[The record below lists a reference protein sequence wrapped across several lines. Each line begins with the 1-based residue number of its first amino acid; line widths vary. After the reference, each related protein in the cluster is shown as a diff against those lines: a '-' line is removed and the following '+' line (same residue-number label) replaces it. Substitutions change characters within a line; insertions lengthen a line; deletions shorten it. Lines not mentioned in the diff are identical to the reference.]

1 MKIKTTAFTLAA
13 LLMTSSA
20 SFAAEPH
27 TVQSGESLFSIAQ
40 KNNTTVHALESL
52 NTLDSSCLYPG
63 QTVFVPSFPK
73 QYKVKQ
79 GDRLFEISLKTGV
92 SYAIL
97 KAANPQITNENVIFP
112 GQLVDV
118 PSSAKKAQPSPDKAP
133 APAKQPAPQ
142 TAPPSSDSISAKAKE
157 VAALVNKERQNAG
170 LPALA
175 LNEELSSVALVKAKD
190 MIQQNYFSHTSP
202 VYGSPFDMMKRFGVP
217 YTAAGENIAKG
228 QPSAAEVMKDWM
240 NSQGHREN
248 ILSSSYDSI
257 GVGYYQGA
265 WVQLFKK

>member
-1 MKIKTTAFTLAA
+1 MKIKTTALTLAA

-27 TVQSGESLFSIAQ
+27 VVQSGESLYTIARN
-40 KNNTTVHALESL
+40 NNTSVETLNGLNRLNSTSL
-52 NTLDSSCLYPG
+52 LPG
-63 QTVFVPSFPK
+63 QTVFVPSYPK
-73 QYKVKQ
+73 QYTVKQ
-79 GDRLFEISLKTGV
+79 GDRLFPMSLNLNVSYSSLKD
-92 SYAIL
+92 
-97 KAANPQITNENVIFP
+97 ANPQLKNVNLIFP
-112 GQLVDV
+112 GQLIDV
-118 PSSAKKAQPSPDKAP
+118 PSAVKNPAPVQQPE
-133 APAKQPAPQ
+133 PAKQPAP
-142 TAPPSSDSISAKAKE
+142 AANSSVSTQAKE

-175 LNEELSSVALVKAKD
+175 LDEELSSVALVKAKD

-202 VYGSPFDMMKRFGVP
+202 VYGSPFDMMKRFGIT
-217 YTAAGENIAKG
+217 YSAAGENIAKG
-228 QPSAAEVMKDWM
+228 QSSAAEVMQDWM

-257 GVGYYQGA
+257 GVAYYQGA